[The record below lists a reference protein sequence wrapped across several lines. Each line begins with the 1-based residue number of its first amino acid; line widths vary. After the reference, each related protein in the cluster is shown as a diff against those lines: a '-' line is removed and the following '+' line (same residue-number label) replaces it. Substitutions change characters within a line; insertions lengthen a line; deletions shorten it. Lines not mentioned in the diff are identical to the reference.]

1 MFSHEV
7 FEIKEESCEVILP
20 TIRHAIIK
28 SGIDKFCSEIEK
40 SPWGMG
46 SRTIRI
52 LNLLERTLVLYHALK
67 NSADFYLHP
76 DKNDSVS
83 MLYALSSAFSY
94 AGEKMD
100 EITFHTVRIK
110 NTFNHSE
117 VQSIVNSKNIIE
129 IIPSDLLSYIRRQS
143 NYDMDDLEKSI
154 TAWFHLMCVTI
165 NRIAENPENLVF
177 YRKIVDFR
185 AVYEN
190 REFVPFEKIRERK
203 VNEGITLDVSI
214 EKIIGNRDYIA
225 TGLRMIRDLTAWD
238 PTVGR
243 NPKKFNQVLFGLGR
257 PGSGKTVTANAL
269 GNHLLKA
276 ASSAGLNARFVTIR
290 RTDWASSYQNASA
303 KALLERFESQIR
315 GFDGIVMY
323 YWPDIDTAFSSRSS
337 GDLRSEEKGIL
348 GTAFGLF
355 DGTILPFNGQ
365 WMLVCDA
372 NYIQMDEATV
382 SRLSQEPHTVKG
394 PENKD
399 DFIRLF
405 RDILIGNDY
414 SQCLEINDLQWI
426 EIADLCLKYDL
437 SGRDAANIS
446 RRIISYIEDFEWPKD
461 FFQLDFAT
469 RVETIIK
476 NRRKVKHSYIIDQI
490 NSFREFREL
499 ARNRERSEKISNLK
513 ENFYLELKAR
523 TEILDEDEKS

>member
-1 MFSHEV
+1 MFSHEY

-20 TIRHAIIK
+20 TIRQAIVK

-52 LNLLERTLVLYHALK
+52 LDLLEKTLVIYHSLK
-67 NSADFYLHP
+67 NGADFFLHP

-83 MLYALSSAFSY
+83 IMYALSSSFSY

-100 EITFHTVRIK
+100 EITSHTVRIK

-117 VQSIVNSKNIIE
+117 VQDIVNSKNIIE

-143 NYDMDDLEKSI
+143 NTDIDDLEKSI
-154 TAWFHLMCVTI
+154 TAWFHLMFVTI
-165 NRIAENPENLVF
+165 NRIAENPENLIS
-177 YRKIVDFR
+177 YRKISDFK
-185 AVYEN
+185 AVYKN
-190 REFVPFEKIRERK
+190 REFVPFEKLRERK
-203 VNEGITLDVSI
+203 VNEGSTLDISI
-214 EKIIGNRDYIA
+214 DKIIGNRDYIA

-238 PTVGR
+238 PSVGR

-257 PGSGKTVTANAL
+257 PGCGKTVTANAL

-276 ASSAGLNARFVTIR
+276 ASVAGLNARFVTIR

-303 KALLERFESQIR
+303 KALLDRFESQIR
-315 GFDGIVMY
+315 DFNGIVMY
-323 YWPDIDTAFSSRSS
+323 YWPDIDTAFSSRSG

-372 NYIQMDEATV
+372 NYMQMDEATV

-405 RDILIGNDY
+405 RDILLGKDY
-414 SQCLEINDLQWI
+414 SQCLNISEFQWN
-426 EIADLCLKYDL
+426 EIAELCLNYDL
-437 SGRDAANIS
+437 SGRDTANIS
-446 RRIISYIEDFEWPKD
+446 RRIISYIEDFEWPED
-461 FFQLDFAT
+461 FFHLDFAT
-469 RVETIIK
+469 RLDIIK
-476 NRRKVKHSYIIDQI
+476 RNRRVVKHSYIIDQI
-490 NSFREFREL
+490 KSFRDFREL
-499 ARNRERSEKISNLK
+499 ARDRERSEKISNLK

-523 TEILDEDEKS
+523 TEIMDEDQNS